1 MEPTDEVIIH
11 LDTSVLIDALSGPRR
26 SLPALERAIA
36 RGHVPAVS
44 TLVLYEWFRG
54 PRTEEELDAQEAL
67 LPVEHARAFGATEAL
82 RAARLCGAVKRP
94 RGRDM
99 DLAIAA
105 CVLEHGAVLW
115 TNNRDDFADIPDL
128 RLFEP

>member
-1 MEPTDEVIIH
+1 MIVH
-11 LDTSVLIDALSGPRR
+11 LDTSVLVDALTGPRR
-26 SLPALERAIA
+26 SLSALERTIG

-54 PRTEEELDAQEAL
+54 PRTREELDAQEAL
-67 LPVEHARAFGATEAL
+67 LPAAHARPFGAAEAL
-82 RAARLCGAVKRP
+82 RAARLYGSVKRP

-99 DLAIAA
+99 HLAIAA
-105 CVLEHGAVLW
+105 TAVEHGAALW
-115 TNNRDDFADIPDL
+115 TLNRNDFADIADL